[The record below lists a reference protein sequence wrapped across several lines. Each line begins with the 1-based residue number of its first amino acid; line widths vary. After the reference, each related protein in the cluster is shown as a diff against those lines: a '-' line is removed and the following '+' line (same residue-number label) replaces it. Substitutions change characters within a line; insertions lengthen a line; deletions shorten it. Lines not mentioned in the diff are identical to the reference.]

1 MENHVTHVTAWT
13 VIRNIIGLIYRSL
26 ARKLWERGIP
36 GGIISIWK
44 EIMSKSAT
52 INKQPWKKWGK
63 YEEMGMFDPK
73 ILPEE

>member
-1 MENHVTHVTAWT
+1 
-13 VIRNIIGLIYRSL
+13 
-26 ARKLWERGIP
+26 
-36 GGIISIWK
+36 
-44 EIMSKSAT
+44 MSKSAT